1 MLCTQQALHLYCCLQ
16 CAALSEVGREMTTRD
31 GSYVTSIKSLACI
44 VVILATQ
51 VKGMHGLGAG
61 PFKRGLPHAELAAL
75 IPLLQARQ
83 DKSGSQLVCIK
94 THISAGN
101 NMGEQAPPEVGLSA
115 EVCWAEK
122 ACPVTRAFQAD
133 KACLVEGSYPMNRAC
148 LVEGASPLEE
158 ACPEG
163 ASPVETACP
172 VERAS
177 PAAEAL
183 TLAKLEEGPLTKRT
197 GAPEAVIADS
207 LPESAACRPV
217 TETEQ
222 AAAPQAV
229 TSDRTEVL
237 SSQQL
242 EAAALRAASQL
253 ISALRYI
260 VAEARRGQPL
270 SLALMLKTHGILM
283 EGLCSHTG
291 QLRKTGCKAGD
302 GFRYPPPK
310 EVRLTIFDLFKR
322 RQISV
327 LVRSK

>member
-1 MLCTQQALHLYCCLQ
+1 MYRCYPRNAGQGNAWPGCRPLQ
-16 CAALSEVGREMTTRD
+16 
-31 GSYVTSIKSLACI
+31 
-44 VVILATQ
+44 
-51 VKGMHGLGAG
+51 AG
-61 PFKRGLPHAELAAL
+61 PSACGVGSIDPPPSSTAGQVRLAACL
-75 IPLLQARQ
+75 HQ
-83 DKSGSQLVCIK
+83 

-101 NMGEQAPPEVGLSA
+101 NIGEQAPPEVGFSA

-133 KACLVEGSYPMNRAC
+133 EAYLVEGSYPMNRAC
-148 LVEGASPLEE
+148 LVEGACPLQE

-177 PAAEAL
+177 PTAEAL
-183 TLAKLEEGPLTKRT
+183 TLVKLEEGPLTKRT

-217 TETEQ
+217 TETEP

-229 TSDRTEVL
+229 SPALTEVL

-283 EGLCSHTG
+283 EGLCSHPG

-310 EVRLTIFDLFKR
+310 EVRLTIFDLFKKKADFSSCPI
-322 RQISV
+322 QV
-327 LVRSK
+327 TL